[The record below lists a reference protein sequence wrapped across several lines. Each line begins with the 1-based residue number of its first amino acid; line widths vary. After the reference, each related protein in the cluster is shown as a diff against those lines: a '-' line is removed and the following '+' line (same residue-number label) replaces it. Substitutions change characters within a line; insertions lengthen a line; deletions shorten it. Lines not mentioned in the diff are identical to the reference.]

1 MLRELLRP
9 LGFLAAG
16 LAIGYVLGPPL
27 NRFLWRDDENQRG
40 VSETTN

>member
-16 LAIGYVLGPPL
+16 LGIGYFLGPPL
-27 NRFLWRDDENQRG
+27 NRFLWRDAENERG
-40 VSETTN
+40 VSETTI